1 MPFLDIPYHYVKWSN
16 PTEVVKVDPEKQTS
30 QTVYMGNQISLP
42 RDLRGGSQI
51 ITCDDYYIAITH
63 EVDLFNSE
71 VGRKDAVY
79 RHRFIVWDKNWNIV
93 QYSKDFSF
101 MTGHVEFCVGL
112 AEYKGDLLITF
123 SFQDNAAYILK
134 VSPKVLMDFVNGKY

>member
-1 MPFLDIPYHYVKWSN
+1 M
-16 PTEVVKVDPEKQTS
+16 
-30 QTVYMGNQISLP
+30 
-42 RDLRGGSQI
+42 
-51 ITCDDYYIAITH
+51 
-63 EVDLFNSE
+63 
-71 VGRKDAVY
+71 
-79 RHRFIVWDKNWNIV
+79 WDKNWNIV

-134 VSPKVLMDFVNGKY
+134 VSPKVLVDFVNGKY